1 LTAKDIHDCIAEYFV
16 NESKTEEVRVQQ
28 GLLCDYGFKREEERG
43 WEEDGLGRSGRGG
56 EERV

>member
-1 LTAKDIHDCIAEYFV
+1 M

-28 GLLCDYGFKREEERG
+28 GLICDYGFKREEERG